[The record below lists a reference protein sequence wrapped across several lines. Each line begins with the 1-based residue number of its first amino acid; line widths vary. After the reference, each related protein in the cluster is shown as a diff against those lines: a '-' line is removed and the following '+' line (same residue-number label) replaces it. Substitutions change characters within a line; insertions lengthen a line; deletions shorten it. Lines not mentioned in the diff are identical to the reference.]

1 MVNKMKKWIKSAAGI
16 VSITLFVIS
25 IILLLVAICLDYE
38 NFSNNINNTL
48 FSLVTNLLGIII
60 TISFV
65 QHFIDRQNEKD
76 EHIEENSKI
85 KRYDRFMNVLM
96 IRYSMYLN
104 CVVTPIKRRSTI
116 NPLKLSSQFEFEDMC
131 DLYKCSLYL
140 CEGISKSSIESFY
153 EIEEILRNYMIDMI
167 QNIDFKY
174 NKELERIIM
183 EFVKKSIE
191 YDMRGA
197 ILGNMTAYFGKE
209 KMIDIAMKYIKDP
222 SHDWLGKLQRGELDS
237 NMMVPYVQLYKL
249 LKIETELI
257 KKCKDYMATLDN
269 QIIV

>member
-1 MVNKMKKWIKSAAGI
+1 
-16 VSITLFVIS
+16 
-25 IILLLVAICLDYE
+25 
-38 NFSNNINNTL
+38 
-48 FSLVTNLLGIII
+48 
-60 TISFV
+60 
-65 QHFIDRQNEKD
+65 
-76 EHIEENSKI
+76 
-85 KRYDRFMNVLM
+85 
-96 IRYSMYLN
+96 
-104 CVVTPIKRRSTI
+104 
-116 NPLKLSSQFEFEDMC
+116 
-131 DLYKCSLYL
+131 
-140 CEGISKSSIESFY
+140 
-153 EIEEILRNYMIDMI
+153 
-167 QNIDFKY
+167 
-174 NKELERIIM
+174 M

-257 KKCKDYMATLDN
+257 KKYKDYMATLDN